1 MAPNGSLYLVTGCDK
16 SFSWGVASCS
26 SACGEGDIA
35 LKFTAANS
43 TAGSASLG
51 YVWET
56 FSSAS
61 VRVHPD
67 GNATAGTRQQ
77 NNCVFL
83 RGFRVSVRDG
93 LAAKFRQPVELKH
106 VEEFKHTDILGPA
119 KGTYRPFSGERKF
132 SSGNSRGAPG
142 SSPPSETSSKPDNP
156 NIEPEIQTLKND
168 VQVEMFPPT
177 LNVWISHTLTINL
190 I

>member
-16 SFSWGVASCS
+16 SVSWGVASCS
-26 SACGEGDIA
+26 SASGEGDIA

-56 FSSAS
+56 CSSAS

-83 RGFRVSVRDG
+83 RGFRVSVREG

-106 VEEFKHTDILGPA
+106 VEEFKYKDILGPA

-132 SSGNSRGAPG
+132 SGNSRGAPG
-142 SSPPSETSSKPDNP
+142 PSPPSETAPKSDNP
-156 NIEPEIQTLKND
+156 NTEPEIRALEDD
-168 VQVEMFPPT
+168 VRVEMFPPA
-177 LNVWISHTLTINL
+177 LNVRISYINNQFE
-190 I
+190 